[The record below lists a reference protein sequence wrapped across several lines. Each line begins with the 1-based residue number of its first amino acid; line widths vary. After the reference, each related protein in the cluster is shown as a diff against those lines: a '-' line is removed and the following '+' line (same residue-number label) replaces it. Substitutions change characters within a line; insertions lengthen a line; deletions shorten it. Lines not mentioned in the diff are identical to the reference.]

1 MISAMDKEVQSVKK
15 QKEDACNQTYW
26 GDRFSEDTQ
35 LSAHLCM
42 CLDSNMLNI
51 LYTVS
56 NSNFRAMCEQ

>member
-1 MISAMDKEVQSVKK
+1 MDKEVQSVKK

-26 GDRFSEDTQ
+26 RDRFSEDIR
-35 LSAHLCM
+35 LSAYLGICS
-42 CLDSNMLNI
+42 DSNMLNI